1 MTSGAQN
8 HGLIAPSQR
17 IREGLLIWPSY
28 SYLRKRERVGEGFW
42 EREKSYSLRGMGACE
57 GHLRGV
63 LKDCS
68 AKLGNQVNEGRAM
81 RSEHLDSTL

>member
-1 MTSGAQN
+1 MTSGAQD

-42 EREKSYSLRGMGACE
+42 EREKSYSFRGMGARE
-57 GHLRGV
+57 GHLRGDIKG
-63 LKDCS
+63 LFSKAGEPDP
-68 AKLGNQVNEGRAM
+68 
-81 RSEHLDSTL
+81 